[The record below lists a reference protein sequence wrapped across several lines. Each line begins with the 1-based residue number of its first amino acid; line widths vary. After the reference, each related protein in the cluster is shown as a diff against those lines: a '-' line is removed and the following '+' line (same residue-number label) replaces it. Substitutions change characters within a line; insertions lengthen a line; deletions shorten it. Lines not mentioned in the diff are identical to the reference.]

1 MDQFQ
6 QVMAQFVGIS
16 ETNNFCFRSF
26 SLKSI
31 FQPLKQL
38 ISIFWTLLR
47 RGQRTYCNH
56 YVIAQKW
63 SKLLRYNERISF
75 HVTGIIKW
83 LFCLKKITFI
93 KNYYEGDTK
102 LVKFTMTLDAWH
114 SFILKDIIVIF
125 FLGTWYYVKLK
136 LIDVLCCFRT
146 F

>member
-83 LFCLKKITFI
+83 LFCLKKNYIYQKLLRRGHKIGEIHHDFGRLAFI
-93 KNYYEGDTK
+93 YFKRYHCHFFSGHWAIC
-102 LVKFTMTLDAWH
+102 LVKTDWCSMLF
-114 SFILKDIIVIF
+114 
-125 FLGTWYYVKLK
+125 
-136 LIDVLCCFRT
+136 
-146 F
+146 